1 MRLTW
6 LPNGWNDYLYWQE
19 NDRKILQR
27 VNELIRDAL
36 RNPFTGIG
44 KPELLRNNLKGW
56 WSRRVTQE
64 HRLIYRVD
72 GESLLIMQCRFHYD
86 D

>member
-6 LPNGWNDYLYWQE
+6 LPKGWKDSLYWQD

-36 RNPFTGIG
+36 RNPFSGIG
-44 KPELLRNNLKGW
+44 KPKPLKNNLKGW
-56 WSRRVTQE
+56 
-64 HRLIYRVD
+64 
-72 GESLLIMQCRFHYD
+72 
-86 D
+86 

>member
-64 HRLIYRVD
+64 HRFIYRVD

>member
-6 LPNGWNDYLYWQE
+6 LPNGWKDYLHWQE
-19 NDRKILQR
+19 HDRKILQR
-27 VNELIRDAL
+27 VNDVIRDAL

-44 KPELLRNNLKGW
+44 KPEPLRTNLKGW
-56 WSRRVTQE
+56 WSRRITGE
-64 HRLIYRVD
+64 HRLIYKVE